1 MSHSAGNLSSN
12 PARNPQKT
20 LKFCNRFH
28 FLFSPTVPSPTWND
42 RGGFV
47 PRCFVQTIPRNPKKP
62 AICTLFA
69 FLVYALGTVP
79 LNTRNYQVQV
89 VQQPEQQPGHQR
101 HCGREELVYQSYE
114 GARSQKPIRSAQVRQ
129 IPIRENP
136 SDLPYTCP
144 PWHRPRTPRS
154 SRGRWQVCGRCNG
167 PYANSHPLTAFF
179 FPDPLSPIPYPLS
192 PFPSS

>member
-101 HCGREELVYQSYE
+101 PAAGRSLCTNPTKEHAAKSLFDPHKCAKYPSVKIRLTCLTPALPGTARAPRAVR
-114 GARSQKPIRSAQVRQ
+114 GA
-129 IPIRENP
+129 
-136 SDLPYTCP
+136 
-144 PWHRPRTPRS
+144 
-154 SRGRWQVCGRCNG
+154 GGRCAG
-167 PYANSHPLTAFF
+167 GAKLACQ
-179 FPDPLSPIPYPLS
+179 FPIHYP
-192 PFPSS
+192 